1 MLLGLVNQNDC
12 EMNQIGGSMATA
24 TQERGSV
31 RWIEDRFKKGIPS
44 DQFAQLF
51 ELDDGQK
58 INLWDVWVKGQPPR
72 IDEFKVAYFVNTREL
87 GSVIDR
93 LFKTYEG
100 IPLRVLIRGQP
111 PRLNMTEVEFQTPGF

>member
-1 MLLGLVNQNDC
+1 
-12 EMNQIGGSMATA
+12 MATA

>member
-1 MLLGLVNQNDC
+1 MG
-12 EMNQIGGSMATA
+12 TA
-24 TQERGSV
+24 TKERGSV

-44 DQFAQLF
+44 DQLAQLF

-58 INLWDVWVKGQPPR
+58 ISLWDVWVKGQPPR
-72 IDEFKVAYFVNTREL
+72 IDEFKVSYFVNTREL
-87 GSVIDR
+87 GPMIDR

>member
-1 MLLGLVNQNDC
+1 M
-12 EMNQIGGSMATA
+12 
-24 TQERGSV
+24 

-44 DQFAQLF
+44 DLVAQLF
-51 ELDDGQK
+51 EVDDGQK
-58 INLWDVWVKGQPPR
+58 VNLWDVWIKGQPPR
-72 IDEFKVAYFVNTREL
+72 IDEFKASYYVNSKEL

-111 PRLNMTEVEFQTPGF
+111 PRLNMTEVEFQTQGF